1 MSDDDKVDEGSE
13 RHGMMA
19 PSGAAKTEVDAR
31 RGERGRESLGMEFRT
46 AFLKGCGNSVRNV
59 STNTRPV
66 RSGRASGVGKA

>member
-31 RGERGRESLGMEFRT
+31 GGRGGESLGMEFRT
-46 AFLKGCGNSVRNV
+46 AFLKGCGNSGRNV
-59 STNTRPV
+59 STITRPV
-66 RSGRASGVGKA
+66 RLGRQSGVQKA